1 MHTWLTG
8 LGIAVGCMLASWGV
22 LVLLARTLPPGI
34 LRDLAAFI
42 PDCLT
47 TVRRLARE
55 RHVEDH
61 TVDRKRPSLG

>member
-8 LGIAVGCMLASWGV
+8 LGIAVGCMPANWGV
-22 LVLLARTLPPGI
+22 LVLLAHTLPPGI

-55 RHVEDH
+55 SHVEDH
-61 TVDRKRPSLG
+61 TVDRTQPSLG